1 MRYTQHSSAL
11 SKSETLHTLLTSY
24 NGLQDSCKQIRDK
37 QEDCAKPSELLVF
50 VFGEGNFGK
59 SSLINCLLGRDVAEV
74 NFLPETWRVDVYR
87 SAPLSEEE
95 FALVRKEGVAKFERM
110 SIESAKVECEAQSAE
125 AKKSSKSA
133 KNGVTRNGQ
142 IIEVQWHYHGL
153 NLPENIVL
161 VDTPG
166 FAQFRAGLNEAR
178 AETLSSQ
185 KGVACT
191 IDEVYHRFIHRANV
205 ILWAFKASKLQDR
218 DTKETFANIARF
230 AKDTIGVI
238 TYTDTV
244 PEAQRPELMQKA
256 QELFG
261 HGTSRF
267 IPVVTG
273 GKSPEKGLG
282 IPELHQCLD
291 DLNDRAADIKVQE
304 LETFLKVHAAT
315 GIKNLSVLGDTLIHN
330 ISRLSLFCNAVSDVL
345 LREARKHHQ
354 DMMNR
359 RSNIKRLS
367 SGLDAH
373 IAGGLQQ
380 IMSDM
385 RFAVFD
391 RQQKQQAAVDKFR
404 NGVNN
409 FFDVQS
415 LNTARQDAL
424 TRIGRYVS
432 AQAQQI
438 AHSYKM
444 KQAIIG
450 IGGEPTD
457 RELEAWITR
466 PDVDT
471 IATNVPPFT
480 VPVPSNNFFD
490 ALFTMIFGGQP
501 TEQQVQ
507 STQLAAHKAV
517 GNLMDELPA
526 FVPDYTR
533 RVANAILNSADDAVG
548 NLYPN
553 QTLET
558 LRRQADSYD
567 SNLKIL
573 EEMAGVQKA
582 ADSKQYRY
590 GTQYRIWSPRDDTR
604 RAAIN
609 LFCEWFAPRQA
620 ELQAQAA
627 AWFDSAR
634 VRSLLQS
641 SVHQQCS
648 NYLQQTNS
656 HVVFMERESERRE
669 PNETHAKLLSVTN
682 FDGVVSWT
690 QLITNSI
697 QNERLFDDSVLAEGL
712 LEDFDYIHMAGIGG
726 DFTAKLIE
734 NCLSNCR
741 SNISNMKFKIETIV
755 LPDEQAA
762 RLRARLPIQDRSLL
776 LASATAT
783 TAAVPIGSVFYL
795 NLLHLSLPALPIA
808 QAVVAGAA
816 GAAVFAPAT
825 VGVNKALLRRRNQ
838 RETQQIITAWEA
850 EKERRRQQG
859 IATHLQ
865 TLFDHVTDYVATL
878 TQRAWTAAL
887 PSINTQLAQTL
898 AESRTLI
905 KKKPL
910 DYALVGT
917 LEFSYN
923 DVEASTSPRTS
934 TARLSQDD
942 ASFTSMEAS
951 SRPRTRRRVRT

>member
-1 MRYTQHSSAL
+1 MRYSQHSSLPSAL
-11 SKSETLHTLLTSY
+11 SKSETLHTLLSSY
-24 NGLQDSCKQIRDK
+24 NGLQESCKQIRDK

-74 NFLPETWRVDVYR
+74 SFLPETWRVDMYR
-87 SAPLSEEE
+87 SAPAWEDE
-95 FALVRKEGVAKFERM
+95 FALVRKAGCANLETV
-110 SIESAKVECEAQSAE
+110 SIEDAKAKCKAQSAE
-125 AKKSSKSA
+125 AKKSL
-133 KNGVTRNGQ
+133 KNAENGATRNGQ

-153 NLPENIVL
+153 DLPENIVL

-178 AETLSSQ
+178 TETLSSQ
-185 KGVACT
+185 QGVACT
-191 IDEVYHRFIHRANV
+191 IEEVYHHFIHRAHV
-205 ILWAFKASKLQDR
+205 LLWAFKASKLEDR
-218 DTKETFANIARF
+218 DTKDTFADVARL
-230 AKDTIGVI
+230 AKDTIGVL
-238 TYTDTV
+238 TNTDKV
-244 PEAQRPELMQKA
+244 PPIRRPELMQKA
-256 QELFG
+256 QMLFG
-261 HGTSRF
+261 RSTSRF

-273 GKSPEKGLG
+273 GTSHEKGLG
-282 IPELHQCLD
+282 IPELRQCLTE
-291 DLNDRAADIKVQE
+291 LNDRAAEIKFRE
-304 LETFLKVHAAT
+304 LETFLKTHAAD
-315 GIKNLSVLGDTLIHN
+315 GMKNLSVLGDTLIHN

-359 RSNIKRLS
+359 RNNIKKLS

-373 IAGGLQQ
+373 IANGLQQ

-391 RQQKQQAAVDKFR
+391 RQQKQKAAVDKFR
-404 NGVNN
+404 NGVNS

-424 TRIGRYVS
+424 DRIGRYVS
-432 AQAQQI
+432 AQSQQI

-444 KQAIIG
+444 KQAIIE
-450 IGGEPTD
+450 IGGEPTE
-457 RELEAWITR
+457 RELKAWITP
-466 PDVDT
+466 PDVDA
-471 IATNVPPFT
+471 IAINVPPFT

-517 GNLMDELPA
+517 GNLMEELPV

-533 RVANAILNSADDAVG
+533 QVANAILNSADEAVG

-567 SNLKIL
+567 TNLKTL
-573 EEMAGVQKA
+573 AEMAGIQKSA
-582 ADSKQYRY
+582 GGKQYRY

-609 LFCEWFAPRQA
+609 LFCEWFALRQA

-627 AWFDSAR
+627 EWFDPAG
-634 VRSLLQS
+634 VHSLLQS
-641 SVHQQCS
+641 AVHQQCS
-648 NYLQQTNS
+648 NYLQETNS
-656 HVVFMERESERRE
+656 HVVFVERENERRE
-669 PNETHAKLLSVTN
+669 PNENHANLLSVTN

-690 QLITNSI
+690 QLITNSL
-697 QNERLFDDSVLAEGL
+697 QHERLFDDSVLAKDL
-712 LEDFDYIHMAGIGG
+712 LEEFEYIHMVGIGA

-762 RLRARLPIQDRSLL
+762 RLRARPPVQDRSLL

-825 VGVNKALLRRRNQ
+825 VGVNKALLRRKDQ
-838 RETQQIITAWEA
+838 RETQQIIAAWEA

-859 IATHLQ
+859 IGTHLQ
-865 TLFDHVTDYVATL
+865 TLPDHIADYVATL
-878 TQRAWTAAL
+878 AQGAWIAAL
-887 PSINTQLAQTL
+887 PSINTQLAQAL

-910 DYALVGT
+910 DYALAGT
-917 LEFSYN
+917 LDFSYN
-923 DVEASTSPRTS
+923 AIEA
-934 TARLSQDD
+934 
-942 ASFTSMEAS
+942 
-951 SRPRTRRRVRT
+951 